1 MRISTKVSPINSL
14 IFISDLDGGKAPYPV
29 RGAMIMSTSSCISVG
44 CHPEQDG
51 PTEIVLGK
59 LDEVDPGAAA
69 AFDGDLDTP
78 NGHIT
83 ISTVDRKTI
92 LDAAVPEKRTH
103 VRIWLSHPR
112 WPERVIIGCE

>member
-1 MRISTKVSPINSL
+1 MSSSAKIAPINSL
-14 IFISDLDGGKAPYPV
+14 IFISDSRQGQVPYPV
-29 RGAMIMSTSSCISVG
+29 RGAMILSTSSCISVG
-44 CHPEQDG
+44 CYPEPDG

-112 WPERVIIGCE
+112 WPERVIIGWE